1 MLAERVF
8 LAYSPAS
15 EAYGAMHGTCV
26 PRDMALAE
34 PLVRFA
40 VDFAVGALDG
50 VESGALCESFVCSVL
65 GVPTDMAGNEEVWRW
80 LWKQWRFALDPFSDV
95 TPWNFLSHA

>member
-1 MLAERVF
+1 MLAKKGF
-8 LAYSPAS
+8 LACSLAS

-40 VDFAVGALDG
+40 VDLAVRALYGVERGALG
-50 VESGALCESFVCSVL
+50 ECSVCSVL
-65 GVPTDMAGNEEVWRW
+65 WLPTHM
-80 LWKQWRFALDPFSDV
+80 
-95 TPWNFLSHA
+95 T

>member
-40 VDFAVGALDG
+40 VDFAARALDG
-50 VESGALCESFVCSVL
+50 VEGGALGECFVCSVL
-65 GVPTDMAGNEEVWRW
+65 CLPAYMT
-80 LWKQWRFALDPFSDV
+80 
-95 TPWNFLSHA
+95 